1 MQLLVPPEDALS
13 LRRARRRICDHR
25 LVTMLLR
32 NIASAGS
39 YNGFCNHQAQS
50 YS

>member
-1 MQLLVPPEDALS
+1 MQLPPEDAQS
-13 LRRARRRICDHR
+13 ATSSSENLRSPS

-39 YNGFCNHQAQS
+39 YDGFCNHQAQS
-50 YS
+50 Y